1 MASTPNDGSG
11 TPRIDFL
18 RAESAIVLDVD
29 MSDTK
34 VEQHPQHE
42 QRQPPNS
49 RRDYVARRMQLW
61 EGNSDAVSGVEM
73 GAISR
78 LPLPLQVAF
87 RCKMLTIFA
96 LQLLLVLALV
106 GLCAFY
112 SPVNDVVATAFQ
124 LKLGYLIAAAIA
136 LVVLLVVLYVIRA
149 LFPLNWLVLLL
160 FTGAQAALFAALGVK
175 FDTYLGV
182 FNCGASFCC
191 VVVMLLLAGVRRR
204 EPGEPP
210 KLISSVVAGLIA
222 YVVVAL
228 AACALYVVFGREFV
242 TPEGFAASLAFQFA
256 LILWFALDAA
266 SMYRVMSPDEYMHG
280 VIYFYTDMILLVVVC
295 VAAVGAVAACVA
307 LATGDGNCDGNC
319 DCGDCGGCCGG
330 GGGACTWTDCC
341 NACSSCCN
349 VWLWWPS
356 CTSSSRS
363 SDCSCCSS
371 CERKRVRTAYRD
383 VDKQPVQA
391 APPPSAS
398 EWDEAPQKSTSAG
411 AVREQQIQ
419 RV

>member
-11 TPRIDFL
+11 AARIDFL

-29 MSDTK
+29 MNDAK
-34 VEQHPQHE
+34 VEQQPHQQQ

-61 EGNSDAVSGVEM
+61 EGNSDAVSDVEM
-73 GAISR
+73 GAISQ

-112 SPVNDVVATAFQ
+112 PPVNDVVATAFQ
-124 LKLGYLIAAAIA
+124 LKLGYLIAAAAA

-160 FTGAQAALFAALGVK
+160 FTGAQAALFAALGVT
-175 FDTYLGV
+175 FDTYVGV

-191 VVVMLLLAGVRRR
+191 VVIMLLLAGVRRR

-210 KLISSVVAGLIA
+210 KLLSSVAAGLIA

-228 AACALYVVFGREFV
+228 AACALYVRFGRAFV

-266 SMYRVMSPDEYMHG
+266 FMYRVMSPDEYMHG
-280 VIYFYTDMILLVVVC
+280 VIYFYTDMILLTVVC
-295 VAAVGAVAACVA
+295 VAAVVAALLSDESSESEGSDSGDENEEDEESEGDEEGKEEDKKDEKEDKKEDKKVKKEDKKYKKHKKHKKGEKRKKNRRDEQLDGSEL
-307 LATGDGNCDGNC
+307 LA
-319 DCGDCGGCCGG
+319 
-330 GGGACTWTDCC
+330 
-341 NACSSCCN
+341 SI
-349 VWLWWPS
+349 
-356 CTSSSRS
+356 
-363 SDCSCCSS
+363 
-371 CERKRVRTAYRD
+371 
-383 VDKQPVQA
+383 QA
-391 APPPSAS
+391 KGSAAFDYL
-398 EWDEAPQKSTSAG
+398 EM
-411 AVREQQIQ
+411 Q
-419 RV
+419 RA